1 MAMTIH
7 RSELHRA
14 KAALKRVRD
23 ESKKGVQQIV
33 HVAAAS
39 GSAFGVSYMEAAYPD
54 GIGAGIFGVDTSLLL
69 GLVGV
74 AAGATGMVGDK
85 DTAELLES
93 IGIGS
98 LAAYAAKKGR
108 EKGAEM
114 KK

>member
-1 MAMTIH
+1 MALTLH

-14 KAALKRVRD
+14 KAALKKVRD
-23 ESKKGVQQIV
+23 ESKHATQQIV

-39 GSAFGVSYMEAAYPD
+39 GSAFGVSYLETAYPD

-85 DTAELLES
+85 DTADMLES

-108 EKGAEM
+108 EKGAEA